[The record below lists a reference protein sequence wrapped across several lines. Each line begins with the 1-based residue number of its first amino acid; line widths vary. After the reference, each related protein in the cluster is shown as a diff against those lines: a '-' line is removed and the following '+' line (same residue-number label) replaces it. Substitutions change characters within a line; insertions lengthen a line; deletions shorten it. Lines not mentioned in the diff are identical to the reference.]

1 MQSLATY
8 LREVRAEMKR
18 VTWPT
23 KKETRNMSLGTIAI
37 LIVFGLVLWA
47 VDMGIVA
54 GLAAIAGLR

>member
-23 KKETRNMSLGTIAI
+23 KKETRNMSVGTIVI

-47 VDMGIVA
+47 IDMGIVA
-54 GLAAIAGLR
+54 GLAALAGIR

>member
-8 LREVRAEMKR
+8 LREVRAEMKK

-54 GLAAIAGLR
+54 GLAAIANLR

>member
-54 GLAAIAGLR
+54 GLAAIANLR